1 MKIKQYLKLYPLYF
15 AQNLKSRMEYRLDFF
30 IGLLGFFFL
39 QTCGVVFITLI
50 FSSIPNLK
58 GWSFYEVLFIYGFA
72 QIPRGLDHI
81 FTDNLWLYAGWKISK
96 GEMDRLLTRPLNPLF
111 QLIAERFQPD
121 GIGEFLI
128 GIILSVIAVINLD
141 ITFTFG
147 KVIAVV
153 ITVIFGALTITGI
166 KIFFTAFSFWVKRS
180 QSYLYTAYN
189 FNEFCYYPISIYNN
203 VIQFILTFIIPFAV
217 TSYFPSAY
225 FLEKESF
232 STGFIF
238 PIVISITTFSI
249 AYNFWK
255 IGLKHYESAGS

>member
-1 MKIKQYLKLYPLYF
+1 MKFKRYVKLYFGYL
-15 AQNLKSRMEYRLDFF
+15 AQNLKSLMEFRLDFF
-30 IGLLGFFFL
+30 IGLVGFFFL
-39 QTCGVVFITLI
+39 QACGVIFISLV
-50 FSSIPNLK
+50 FSSIPNLQ

-72 QIPRGLDHI
+72 QIPRGLDHV
-81 FTDNLWLYAGWKISK
+81 FTDNLWLYAGWKIAK

-128 GIILSVIAVINLD
+128 GVILSVIAASNLGISFSFGKIL
-141 ITFTFG
+141 ITF
-147 KVIAVV
+147 VIVV
-153 ITVIFGALTITGI
+153 FGALTITGI

-203 VIQFILTFIIPFAV
+203 AIQFILTFIIPFAV

-225 FLEKESF
+225 LLGKETF
-232 STGFIF
+232 YTGFTF
-238 PIVISITTFSI
+238 PIIVSVVTFGI
-249 AYNFWK
+249 AYTFWK